1 MRLEILVKVV
11 PVLANAAV
19 NSLRRYETE
28 TASASEM
35 AMLFQT
41 TPTYDPFSLDIR
53 QRHNPSKIL
62 PAKIISTLF

>member
-19 NSLRRYETE
+19 NSLRWNETE

-35 AMLFQT
+35 ARHFQT
-41 TPTYDPFSLDIR
+41 TPKYDHFSLDIR
-53 QRHNPSKIL
+53 QRHNLSKFL

>member
-19 NSLRRYETE
+19 NSLRWNATE

-35 AMLFQT
+35 AGLFQT

-53 QRHNPSKIL
+53 QRHNPSKFL
-62 PAKIISTLF
+62 PAKIISTFF